1 MEPPFPHPGV
11 NTAATATGSQD
22 AATPAVGLGAMT
34 PSSDQPV
41 RQTLRDID
49 AGEPLSIQQTTLWGD
64 TARRFSRSKA
74 AMISLGFLVLML
86 IYATVGPWIRPYKF
100 DEGLFTDPTLLPHQ
114 LPNLQHWFGTDM
126 AGRDL
131 FVRVAMGGRVS
142 LLVAVAATTVVL
154 FIGVLY
160 GAASGFAGGR
170 TDNVMMRFVDVLY
183 GLPYLPFAIIMLV
196 ILGSGIVPMLLAL
209 AIVGWLTAARLVRG
223 QLLVLKQNEYVDAA
237 RALGASRSRIVFRH
251 LLPNTL
257 GIIVVAMFLEIPGM
271 ILGEAILSFLGL
283 GISAP
288 NASWGTLAQDG
299 WKALRSYPWLIILP
313 GLFIAL
319 TVLAFNFVGDG
330 FRDAIDPRTKETK

>member
-1 MEPPFPHPGV
+1 MEPPASQSGV
-11 NTAATATGSQD
+11 SAIVTGTGSEGHSIPV
-22 AATPAVGLGAMT
+22 AGTGATPPA
-34 PSSDQPV
+34 SDLPA
-41 RQTLRDID
+41 RKTLRELD
-49 AGEPLSIQQTTLWGD
+49 AGEPLTIRQTTLWGD
-64 TARRFSRSKA
+64 TARRFAHSKA
-74 AMISLGFLVLML
+74 AMVSLGFLILMV
-86 IYATVGPWIRPYKF
+86 IYATIGPWIRPYKF
-100 DEGLFTDPTLLPHQ
+100 DEGLYTDPSLLPHQ
-114 LPNLQHWFGTDM
+114 LPNAQHWFGTDM

-160 GAASGFAGGR
+160 GATSGFAGGR
-170 TDNVMMRFVDVLY
+170 TDNLMMRFVDVLY

-196 ILGSGIVPMLLAL
+196 ILGNGIVPMLLAL
-209 AIVGWLTAARLVRG
+209 AVVGWLTAARLVRG
-223 QLLVLKQNEYVDAA
+223 QLLTLKQNEYVEAA

-257 GIIVVAMFLEIPGM
+257 GIIVVAMFLEIPAM

-283 GISAP
+283 GIAAP

-299 WKALRSYPWLIILP
+299 WQALRSYPWLIVLP
-313 GLFIAL
+313 GIFIAL

>member
-1 MEPPFPHPGV
+1 MQAVAASAADEV
-11 NTAATATGSQD
+11 STAPVS
-22 AATPAVGLGAMT
+22 T
-34 PSSDQPV
+34 PSV
-41 RQTLRDID
+41 RETLRDLD
-49 AGEPLSIQQTTLWGD
+49 AGQPLNLKQSTLWGD
-64 TARRFSRSKA
+64 TARRFFHNKA
-74 AMISLGFLVLML
+74 AMISLSILVLLL
-86 IYATVGPWIRPYKF
+86 IYATIGPYIRPYGF
-100 DEGLFTDPTLLPHQ
+100 SDQDFSIAHQ
-114 LPNLQHWFGTDM
+114 LPNSEHWFGTDM
-126 AGRDL
+126 FGRDL
-131 FVRVAMGGRVS
+131 FVRVAMGARVS
-142 LLVAVAATTVVL
+142 LLVAVAATLVVL
-154 FIGVLY
+154 MIGVLY
-160 GAASGFAGGR
+160 GSISGFAGGR
-170 TDNVMMRFVDVLY
+170 TDDIMMRFVDVLY
-183 GLPYLPFAIIMLV
+183 GLPYLPFAIILLV

-223 QLLVLKQNEYVDAA
+223 QLLTLKQNEYVEAA
-237 RALGASRSRIVFRH
+237 RALGAPRSRIVFRH

-313 GLFIAL
+313 GLFIAV

>member
-1 MEPPFPHPGV
+1 MEPSLPQPGL
-11 NTAATATGSQD
+11 
-22 AATPAVGLGAMT
+22 TPAPLGDHAPEVVGSGA
-34 PSSDQPV
+34 PV
-41 RQTLRDID
+41 ATDTEASTRQVLRELD
-49 AGEPLSIQQTTLWGD
+49 AGQPLTVRQTTLWGD
-64 TARRFSRSKA
+64 TLRRFARSKA
-74 AMISLGFLVLML
+74 AMISMGILVVLV
-86 IYATVGPWIRPYKF
+86 IYAIVGPWIRPYKF
-100 DEGLFTDPTLLPHQ
+100 DEGLNTDPLLKPHQ
-114 LPNLQHWFGTDM
+114 LPNVQHWFGTDM

-131 FVRVAMGGRVS
+131 FVRTAMGGRVS
-142 LLVAVAATTVVL
+142 LLVALAATTVVL

-160 GAASGFAGGR
+160 GATAGSAGGR

-196 ILGSGIVPMLLAL
+196 ILGNGIVPMLLAL

-223 QLLVLKQNEYVDAA
+223 QLLTLKQNEYVEAA

-283 GISAP
+283 GIAAP

-299 WKALRSYPWLIILP
+299 WQALRSYPWLIILP
-313 GLFIAL
+313 GFFIAV

>member
-1 MEPPFPHPGV
+1 MDAPTRGNSRSTAGAAEP
-11 NTAATATGSQD
+11 
-22 AATPAVGLGAMT
+22 
-34 PSSDQPV
+34 PV
-41 RQTLRDID
+41 RQVLRQVD
-49 AGEPLSIQQTTLWGD
+49 AGQPLSIKQTTLWGD
-64 TARRFSRSKA
+64 TVRRFSRNKA
-74 AMISLGFLVLML
+74 AMVGLGVLVLML
-86 IYATVGPWIRPYKF
+86 IYSTVGPWLRPFAF
-100 DEGLFTDPTLLPHQ
+100 DEGMFTNSALKPHQ
-114 LPNLQHWFGTDM
+114 LPSLTHWFGTDM
-126 AGRDL
+126 SGRDL

-142 LLVAVAATTVVL
+142 LLVAFSATLIVL
-154 FIGVLY
+154 VIGVVY
-160 GAASGFAGGR
+160 GSIAGFAGGK
-170 TDNVMMRFVDVLY
+170 TDDVMMRFIDILY
-183 GLPYLPFAIIMLV
+183 GLPYLPFAIILLV

-209 AIVGWLTAARLVRG
+209 AIVSWLTAARLVRG
-223 QLLVLKQNEYVDAA
+223 QLLSLKQNEYVEAA
-237 RALGASRSRIVFRH
+237 RALGASRRRIIARH

-313 GLFIAL
+313 GVFIAV